1 MVTSRGLSLAH
12 NLQNMN
18 IVASLKEADKAL
30 FYLINKKLSFTGLDT
45 LMLLLREAYTWI
57 PLYLFFLLFFYSN
70 CRKYLLPIVALSLL
84 TFAITDFTSASLIK
98 PFIARLRPC
107 HDETLR
113 FNINNIAGCGGIFGM
128 PSSHASNH
136 FGLATFW
143 FLVIRDTLNKKWHW
157 LWAWAFIICYAQVY
171 VGVHF
176 PGDVFIGALLGIAT
190 GNLTF
195 YLFHKRRVQIDSIK
209 ANV

>member
-1 MVTSRGLSLAH
+1 MDIGG
-12 NLQNMN
+12 
-18 IVASLKEADKAL
+18 SLKEADKAL
-30 FYLINKKLSFTGLDT
+30 FYLVNKKLSFSSLDDV
-45 LMLLLREAYTWI
+45 MLLLRQPYTWI

-70 CRKYLLPIVALSLL
+70 CRKYFLPIVALSLV
-84 TFAITDFTSASLIK
+84 TFALTDYTSASIIK
-98 PFIARLRPC
+98 PLVGRLRPC
-107 HDETLR
+107 QDPTLK
-113 FNINNIAGCGGIFGM
+113 FAINNIAGCGGIFGM

-143 FLVIRDTLNKKWHW
+143 FLVIKHTVERKWFW

-176 PGDVFIGALLGIAT
+176 PGDVLVGAILGILV

-195 YLFHKRRVQIDSIK
+195 YLFRMRAAQIDSTFK
-209 ANV
+209 ADI